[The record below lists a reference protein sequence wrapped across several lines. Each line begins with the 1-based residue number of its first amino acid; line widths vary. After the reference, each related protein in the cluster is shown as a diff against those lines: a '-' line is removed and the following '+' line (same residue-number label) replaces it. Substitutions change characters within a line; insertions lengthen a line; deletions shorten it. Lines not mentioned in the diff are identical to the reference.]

1 MNFRRKWGRKWG
13 RDEFQIP
20 TFIPTPTTWLCAFL
34 LLLALS
40 FVGEA
45 QQRDASDDI
54 LPGDN
59 LIVEGIPPIP
69 RALAE
74 RVNRYTEVRSA
85 GFQSWH
91 PTRREMLIVTRFA
104 DVPQV
109 HHVAMPGGARRQ
121 LTFLTE
127 RVAAASYRPKA
138 GDSFVYAQDVG
149 GGEWFQLYR
158 YDVETGESTLLTD
171 GKSRNTGAVW
181 RDDGQMIAYM
191 STRRTGRD
199 NDLYV
204 MNPAD
209 PDSDRRLLQLQ
220 GGGWG
225 ATSWSPDGNQ
235 LALLEYRSIN
245 DTSLWLVDVP
255 RGEKSLFTP
264 QTPDGAETVA
274 YGAAAFSKDGK
285 GLYVTTNRD
294 SEFGRLTYIDLA
306 SREHT
311 LLTSHIEWDVTGFEL
326 SPDGRTIAFVTNEAG
341 SSVLRFRDTS
351 TGEEQAGPPLP
362 PGVIG
367 GMRWREG
374 SREIGFT
381 FSHARS
387 SADAYSYDLATG
399 TLERWTDSE
408 AGGLNTEAFADAELI
423 TWTSF
428 DGRTI
433 SGFYYRP
440 AKRFSGK
447 RPVII
452 NIHGGPEA
460 QARPG
465 FQGRNNYYLNELGVA
480 MIFPNVRGSSG
491 YGKTFLSL
499 DDGKLRMDAVK
510 DIETLLDWVKA
521 HPELDGDRILVTGG
535 SYGGFMTMAVATR
548 YNDKICCSIQVVG
561 IANFISF
568 LERTEGY
575 RRDLRRAEYGDER
588 DPGMRK
594 FFEEI
599 SPLYH
604 AHKITKPFFTVQGLN
619 DPRVPAFEAE
629 QIHATVKKNGTPVWF
644 LMAKDEGHGFAKKR
658 NQDFQFYATVLF
670 VERYLL
676 Q

>member
-1 MNFRRKWGRKWG
+1 VKR
-13 RDEFQIP
+13 
-20 TFIPTPTTWLCAFL
+20 TWWALALL
-34 LLLALS
+34 LLLAPS
-40 FVGEA
+40 PTA
-45 QQRDASDDI
+45 QQQPAAASDVI
-54 LPGDN
+54 VPGDN

-69 RALAE
+69 RAIAE

-85 GFQSWH
+85 SFQSWH
-91 PTRREMLIVTRFA
+91 PTRREMLILTRFG

-109 HHVAMPGGARRQ
+109 HQVAMPGGARRQ
-121 LTFLTE
+121 LTFLSE
-127 RVAAASYRPKA
+127 RVGGASYRPKI

-158 YDVETGESTLLTD
+158 YDLQSGESTLLTD

-181 RDDGQMIAYM
+181 RDDGQTIAYM

-204 MNPAD
+204 MDPAD
-209 PDSDRRLLQLQ
+209 PKTDRLVLQLQ

-225 ATSWSPDGNQ
+225 ATSWSPDGTQ
-235 LALLEYRSIN
+235 VALLEYRSIN
-245 DTSLWLVDVP
+245 DTTLWLVNVA
-255 RGEKSLFTP
+255 RGEKSRLTP
-264 QTPDGAETVA
+264 ETPEGAEPVA
-274 YGAAAFSKDGK
+274 YGRAEFSRDAR
-285 GLYVTTNRD
+285 GLYVTTDRD
-294 SEFGRLTYIDLA
+294 SEFRGLAYLDLA
-306 SREHT
+306 SRE
-311 LLTSHIEWDVTGFEL
+311 LTYLTPHIEWDVTGFEL
-326 SPDGRTIAFVTNEAG
+326 SRDGTTLAFVTNEAG
-341 SSVLRFRDTS
+341 ASVLRFLDTA
-351 TGEEQAGPPLP
+351 TGEEQPGPTLP

-367 GMRWREG
+367 EVQWREG
-374 SREIGFT
+374 SREVGFT
-381 FSHARS
+381 LSHARA
-387 SADAYSYDLATG
+387 SADAYSFDLATG

-408 AGGLNTEAFADAELI
+408 AGGLNTDTFPQAELI
-423 TWTSF
+423 GWKSF
-428 DGRTI
+428 DGRPI

-440 AKRFSGK
+440 PARFTGK

-465 FQGRNNYYLNELGVA
+465 FLGRNNYFLNELGVA
-480 MIFPNVRGSSG
+480 VIFPNVRGSSG
-491 YGKTFLSL
+491 YGKTFLTL
-499 DDGKLRMDAVK
+499 DDGMRRMDAVR
-510 DIETLLDWVKA
+510 DIEALLDWVKA
-521 HPELDGDRILVTGG
+521 QPELDGDRILVTGG
-535 SYGGFMTMAVATR
+535 SYGGFMTMAVATQ
-548 YNDKICCSIQVVG
+548 YNEKICCSIQVVG

-568 LERTEGY
+568 LERTEAY

-588 DPGMRK
+588 DPEMRK

-599 SPLYH
+599 SPLNH
-604 AHKITKPFFTVQGLN
+604 AHRITKPFFTVQGLN

-676 Q
+676 GDAPV